1 MSATDRFGGHA
12 SWERACEAEDE
23 AYAALIEGKTCLD
36 CARCVKS
43 DRYPCGFCTVDGEM
57 RYEDDVPEEAGF
69 ECFEEAA

>member
-1 MSATDRFGGHA
+1 MMEPHEWYDWHEAQREESY
-12 SWERACEAEDE
+12 RAM
-23 AYAALIEGKTCLD
+23 IEGKTCLD

-69 ECFEEAA
+69 ECFEAAA